1 MWNELV
7 KANQSESLG
16 NLCLMAKPIR
26 NVFLW
31 ESSYCQNQ
39 VIVQLLTKSR
49 FVKAMSKEWQNQNKS
64 KHSQTVC
71 LLGAYCKCL
80 RKVLRKYI
88 VLTSQQTDKKKFMRN
103 SNNHIHWKNADFIS
117 ATASDTAHAQ
127 ERESVERCC
136 RFGWR
141 FCCKEDN
148 ALWQLKVIAALTR
161 AVLP

>member
-1 MWNELV
+1 MFDG
-7 KANQSESLG
+7 KAYKKRVSVRIKLLSESG
-16 NLCLMAKPIR
+16 YSAVTDQIQVCKS
-26 NVFLW
+26 NVKG
-31 ESSYCQNQ
+31 
-39 VIVQLLTKSR
+39 VTKSKQKQT
-49 FVKAMSKEWQNQNKS
+49 FANSLFAWSLLQMFAKGSEKV
-64 KHSQTVC
+64 HSSHFSANRQ
-71 LLGAYCKCL
+71 
-80 RKVLRKYI
+80 
-88 VLTSQQTDKKKFMRN
+88 KKFMRN

-127 ERESVERCC
+127 ERESVDRCC